1 MSYYL
6 LSSSRMELAR
16 RPSIFM
22 MRVLSPSVIVMI
34 FISFIL
40 VPSIQTA
47 NGVYTFFNKWGTH
60 GTGNGQFDQPVRV
73 AADSSGRVYVDDGS
87 NNRIQLF
94 RMANPCP
101 SDTTQ
106 IVSGVCFVRA
116 WGTFG
121 SANGEFKFPTDVA
134 LDSSG
139 RVYVA
144 DGDSG
149 NGRIQMFKGNGD
161 FIRTWG
167 QWGLGNGQFTN
178 PIGVAVDPFGYVY
191 TVDAQRI
198 QKFQLANP
206 CPTGTTQI
214 TSGVCFVTKW
224 GTLGSGKGQFN
235 APTDIAIDS
244 SGIMYVSEFGNNR
257 IQMFTGNG
265 VFIKSW
271 GTMGSGDGQFKQ
283 PFGVAVDP
291 FGYVYVAD
299 TGNNR
304 IQKFLLTPNS
314 CPSGTTQITFQVCF
328 VTKWGVE
335 GSGNGQFKQPTGV
348 SVGGP
353 SGHVFVAD
361 DSNNRIQEFYWK
373 TDIGGT
379 GGTGGNEP
387 GIAANQTVK

>member
-1 MSYYL
+1 MKFSVEIPSTSNL
-6 LSSSRMELAR
+6 IIIGTLSLFAILVLSSS
-16 RPSIFM
+16 
-22 MRVLSPSVIVMI
+22 
-34 FISFIL
+34 ISTL
-40 VPSIQTA
+40 HTA
-47 NGVYTFFNKWGTH
+47 EAKYVFSKKSGTL
-60 GTGNGQFDQPVRV
+60 GTGNGQFDQPVRATV
-73 AADSSGRVYVDDGS
+73 DSSGRVYVVDGS
-87 NNRIQLF
+87 NDRIQLF
-94 RMANPCP
+94 RLATPCP
-101 SDTTQ
+101 SGTTQ
-106 IVSGVCFVRA
+106 IVTGVCFVRA

-121 SANGEFKFPTDVA
+121 SAIGEFKFPTDVA

-139 RVYVA
+139 RVYVT

-167 QWGLGNGQFTN
+167 QWGTGNGQFTD
-178 PIGVAVDPFGYVY
+178 PIGVAVDPFGFVY
-191 TVDAQRI
+191 TVDAQRV

-206 CPTGTTQI
+206 CPAATTQV

-224 GTLGSGKGQFN
+224 GTLDSGNGQFN
-235 APTDIAIDS
+235 GPKDVAIDT
-244 SGIMYVSEFGNNR
+244 SGIVYVSEFGNNR

-271 GTMGSGDGQFKQ
+271 GTYGSADGQFKQ
-283 PFGVAVDP
+283 PFGVTLDP

-314 CPSGTTQITFQVCF
+314 CPAGTTQVAFQVCF

-335 GSGNGQFKQPTGV
+335 GSSDGQFERPTSV

-353 SGHVFVAD
+353 LGHVFVAD
-361 DSNNRIQEFYWK
+361 DSNNRIQEFYWM
-373 TDIGGT
+373 TDVGGT

-387 GIAANQTVK
+387 AIAANQTGK